1 MKRLV
6 VRFVS
11 GIALI
16 GILFGLSSC
25 DVSKNGTE
33 SSESEVSVTSSEV
46 IETTTFSE
54 TEETTTT
61 TTETTASSATEEETT
76 TASETT
82 TEATT
87 TPETTTSETTA
98 SETTKA
104 KDLSPEWVRNLS
116 QAKDPGTTQLLIVAA
131 SGMNKTT
138 AKVSMHERDED
149 GDWIQVLSVDG
160 YVGKNGMVKDS
171 ERKEGCGKTPI
182 GVYYFTTAF
191 GISDD
196 PGCKIPY
203 IKVTKDLYWSS
214 DMREGMHYN
223 EMVSIND
230 YPDLDKKN
238 SEHLIDYSKAY
249 QYCLNISFNEE
260 CTPGRGSAIFLHCT
274 GNNKYTAG
282 CVAVPKDTMV
292 KIMKRVDPFCV
303 VVIDTKDNLGC

>member
-1 MKRLV
+1 MKRLT
-6 VRFVS
+6 RKIIS
-11 GIALI
+11 GIAVI
-16 GILFGLSSC
+16 GILLGTASC
-25 DVSKNGTE
+25 DVSKNGTDVTA
-33 SSESEVSVTSSEV
+33 SDVSVSSSEV
-46 IETTTFSE
+46 IETTATSSE
-54 TEETTTT
+54 TEQSLAPETVETTTAETTEETTTT
-61 TTETTASSATEEETT
+61 ETT
-76 TASETT
+76 TA
-82 TEATT
+82 A
-87 TPETTTSETTA
+87 TTTSETTT
-98 SETTKA
+98 ETTKETKS

-116 QAKDPGTTQLLIVAA
+116 QAKDPGTNQLLIVAA

-191 GISDD
+191 GIADD

-230 YPDLDKKN
+230 YPNLDKKN
-238 SEHLIDYSKAY
+238 SEHLIDYTKAY

-303 VVIDTKDNLGC
+303 VVIDTKDNLGA

>member
-1 MKRLV
+1 MKRLT
-6 VRFVS
+6 VRLLS
-11 GIALI
+11 CIAVA
-16 GILFGLSSC
+16 GILLGLSSC
-25 DVSKNGTE
+25 DAST
-33 SSESEVSVTSSEV
+33 SSSGGSDISVTSSE
-46 IETTTFSE
+46 I
-54 TEETTTT
+54 
-61 TTETTASSATEEETT
+61 
-76 TASETT
+76 SETT
-82 TEATT
+82 TESETET
-87 TPETTTSETTA
+87 VTEETTTSETTLEETTTVEETTTETTTEATA
-98 SETTKA
+98 SETTEETKK

-191 GISDD
+191 GIADD
-196 PGCKIPY
+196 PGCAIPY

-223 EMVSIND
+223 ELVSIND

-303 VVIDTKDNLGC
+303 VVIDLKDNLGA

>member
-1 MKRLV
+1 MKRLAV
-6 VRFVS
+6 KLFS
-11 GIALI
+11 GIAVF
-16 GILFGLSSC
+16 GILFGIASC
-25 DVSKNGTE
+25 DVSKKGTE
-33 SSESEVSVTSSEV
+33 ATESEVTVSGSEV
-46 IETTTFSE
+46 VETTTSSE
-54 TEETTTT
+54 TEETTTL
-61 TTETTASSATEEETT
+61 ETVETT
-76 TASETT
+76 TAETT
-82 TEATT
+82 EET
-87 TPETTTSETTA
+87 TTTSETTTA
-98 SETTKA
+98 ATTTETTVPETTKA

-131 SGMNKTT
+131 TGMNKTT

-191 GISDD
+191 GIADD

-214 DMREGMHYN
+214 YMREGMHYN

-303 VVIDTKDNLGC
+303 VVIDTKDNLGA